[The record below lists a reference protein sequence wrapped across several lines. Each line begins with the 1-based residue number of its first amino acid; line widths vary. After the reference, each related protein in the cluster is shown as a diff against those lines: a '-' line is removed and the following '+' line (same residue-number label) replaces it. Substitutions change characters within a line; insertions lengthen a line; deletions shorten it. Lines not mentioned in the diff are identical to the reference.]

1 MIKWL
6 LILLLDDL
14 TFRKLKESKYYTP
27 EITDVITDYK
37 MMLDLVAEPV
47 GITEKGYDTVKDS
60 VMFNFL
66 LKYFKHGIDLI
77 DKRVEETGVKMR
89 SRN

>member
-1 MIKWL
+1 M
-6 LILLLDDL
+6 DDL
-14 TFRKLKESKYYTP
+14 TFLKLKESKYYTP

-37 MMLDLVAEPV
+37 MRLDLVADAV
-47 GITEKGYDTVKDS
+47 GITEKGYDTVIDS